1 LPKTQQTTIKEIA
14 EEAGVSKQTVS
25 RVLNNRPDVSLKTRK
40 KIKAI
45 IENSGYRPSELA
57 LSLVRG
63 RTSTIGVISSGIQ
76 HYGSTQMLAGIEEQA
91 NSEGYSLSL
100 SLLHEPEDHQ
110 VEMGL
115 RKLEAQR
122 VAGIIWAGIAKVGD
136 RHLRN
141 MAELRRLQ
149 LPTVVRGRPH
159 LEFTTVNTDNYA
171 GATMATQHLV
181 SQRYQVIGI
190 ITGAPED
197 WSTNQCL
204 KGWQDALQSSN
215 MPSDQTLTVEGDW
228 TALSGAIGL
237 EKLLEQRPDVDAVF
251 ASNDQMAL
259 GALHAAQLLGRRVP
273 RDLGVIG
280 YNDVPDARFFTP
292 ALSTIRTG
300 LVEMGRTLV
309 LELDS
314 EIQAER
320 NNEVREVRSIVIPP
334 ELVVRTSSNVNRA
347 REPLSS

>member
-1 LPKTQQTTIKEIA
+1 
-14 EEAGVSKQTVS
+14 
-25 RVLNNRPDVSLKTRK
+25 
-40 KIKAI
+40 
-45 IENSGYRPSELA
+45 
-57 LSLVRG
+57 
-63 RTSTIGVISSGIQ
+63 
-76 HYGSTQMLAGIEEQA
+76 MLAGIEEQA
-91 NSEGYSLSL
+91 NSGGYSLSL

-110 VEMGL
+110 VETGL

-122 VAGIIWAGIAKVGD
+122 VAGIIWAAIAKVGD
-136 RHLRN
+136 RHLRD
-141 MAELRRLQ
+141 MAELERLQ

-159 LEFTTVNTDNYA
+159 PEFTTVNTDNYA

-181 SQRYQVIGI
+181 SQRYQAIGI

-215 MPSDQTLTVEGDW
+215 MPSDQNLIVEGDW
-228 TALSGAIGL
+228 TALSGARGL
-237 EKLLEQRPDVDAVF
+237 EKLLEQRSDVDAVF

-259 GALHAAQLLGRRVP
+259 GVLHAAQLLGRRVP
-273 RDLGVIG
+273 QDLGVIG

-309 LELDS
+309 QELDS

-320 NNEVREVRSIVIPP
+320 NGEVRDVRSIVIPP
-334 ELVVRTSSNVNRA
+334 ELVVRTSSSVNCA